1 LLYHT
6 LYDFESNIVIITS
19 TVTTITIGVVLALT
33 ILYTVRRDQLHGP
46 FALWWLVVAGLAI
59 VLPLFPH
66 LLDRLARSLGI
77 VYPPTLFLL
86 LAISLILVKM
96 LSMDLQRTR
105 QEKKIRRLTQR
116 LAILEHE
123 LKQLTEQDQ
132 AGPVSAEPD
141 EKGTKQAAQNPATE
155 DTPRLGKAG

>member
-1 LLYHT
+1 M
-6 LYDFESNIVIITS
+6 IITS
-19 TVTTITIGVVLALT
+19 TITTMTIGVVLALT

-59 VLPLFPH
+59 VLPLFPR
-66 LLDRLARSLGI
+66 LLDELARSLGI

-123 LKQLTEQDQ
+123 LKQLTPSQQTREST
-132 AGPVSAEPD
+132 AVGEMT
-141 EKGTKQAAQNPATE
+141 EKDVTEKDANPATQETPRE
-155 DTPRLGKAG
+155 DTQRLGKAG

>member
-1 LLYHT
+1 M
-6 LYDFESNIVIITS
+6 IITS
-19 TVTTITIGVVLALT
+19 TITTITIGVVLALT

-59 VLPLFPH
+59 VLPLFPRA
-66 LLDRLARSLGI
+66 LDELARSLGI

-123 LKQLTEQDQ
+123 LKQLTPIQQTRESIVT
-132 AGPVSAEPD
+132 GEVAEKD
-141 EKGTKQAAQNPATE
+141 ATEKDVNPATQETPRE
-155 DTPRLGKAG
+155 DTGRLGKAG

>member
-1 LLYHT
+1 M
-6 LYDFESNIVIITS
+6 IITS
-19 TVTTITIGVVLALT
+19 TITTITIGVVLALT

-59 VLPLFPH
+59 VLPLFPRV
-66 LLDRLARSLGI
+66 LDELARSLGI

-86 LAISLILVKM
+86 LAISLILIKM

-123 LKQLTEQDQ
+123 LKQLTPGQQPREPT
-132 AGPVSAEPD
+132 AAAEAA
-141 EKGTKQAAQNPATE
+141 EKDVAEKNVNPATQQTSGE
-155 DTPRLGKAG
+155 DAERLGKAG